1 MVFRKLRLSSCT
13 RASRTCILVI
23 LAIATAF
30 SQPPG
35 ISGTLTD
42 QKGKPIQGAWVT
54 AVRQSVPPAS
64 ATIASDANGGFSL
77 PNLPAGSY
85 RLCAQTS
92 AGDYIDPCWWSSPMN
107 PSLVTVR
114 QGATTTGV
122 TLKLASAATLQVRI
136 NDPQGHLSAGSASG
150 RNVLVGIMTSAGV
163 FRNAVIKSKDAAGHL
178 LEVPVPFDQPVR
190 LSVQGNRVA
199 LTDSTG
205 KSVPASGF
213 TTAFTRLSNEPVS
226 IPIVLTVSGLIP

>member
-1 MVFRKLRLSSCT
+1 MVFLRKLRLSSCT

-42 QKGKPIQGAWVT
+42 QNGKPIQGAWVT
-54 AVRQSVPPAS
+54 AVRQTVPPAS
-64 ATIASDANGGFSL
+64 ATIASDTKGGFAL
-77 PNLPAGSY
+77 PSLPAGNY

-92 AGDYIDPCWWSSPMN
+92 AGDYIDPCWWSGPMN
-107 PSLVTVR
+107 PSLITVR
-114 QGATTTGV
+114 QGVTTTGV

-136 NDPQGHLSAGSASG
+136 NDPQGHLSGSVSG
-150 RNVLVGIMTSAGV
+150 RNVLVGILTSAGV
-163 FRNAVIKSKDAAGHL
+163 FRNAVIKSKDASGHT

-190 LSVQGNRVA
+190 LSVQGIRVA

-205 KSVPASGF
+205 KSVPATGF
-213 TTAFTRLSNEPVS
+213 TIAFTRLSNEPVS
-226 IPIVLTVSGLIP
+226 TPIVLTVSGVIP